1 MNTQE
6 QKPKKF
12 NDKNTKLQKLNL
24 PIYKHNIT
32 KIKFVNI

>member
-6 QKPKKF
+6 QKPKP
-12 NDKNTKLQKLNL
+12 QKLNL

-32 KIKFVNI
+32 KIKFANI